1 MKSQVFNNNIGS
13 PYSFNYPKL
22 TPEQEKQI
30 LAGLFEQLLIFDQ
43 ITIST
48 NRVNFALAFLIK
60 NVGLKNVERLL
71 ESGYIKLMIWSPV
84 LVTGTGKQLEDGTI
98 DQSVIYGQPPIG
110 AGTLSDEDLDAE
122 KNIHYALSNF
132 NLGKDY
138 KRKFTKKAIKNYLI
152 PNGMEISTNS
162 EKLVVDAYLKN
173 NLSEL
178 GLPFS
183 KDPNQLD
190 PNERNLLLQLG
201 HKVIETS
208 ILSKYGLK
216 SYENF
221 EHFEICKQNFSNIG
235 KAFNIANNTTEIFKI
250 ENLPNLKELFLN
262 ENLDFE
268 TVFKIKHLS
277 SAKYFRKW
285 INEVGE
291 NSNSYEVTSDYLNQI
306 KGNSKFFES
315 TKGKFLKNLGLFGV
329 TTGIGAIIGGQIGA
343 PVGTVVGK
351 VVEPAVDYGLGLLE
365 TYWLDDLLKGKNP
378 SMFIENIKTAQ
389 KNGI

>member
-22 TPEQEKQI
+22 TTEQEKEI

-60 NVGLKNVERLL
+60 NLGLRNVERLL

-84 LVTGTGKQLEDGTI
+84 LVTSTGKQQEDGTI

-110 AGTLSDEDLDAE
+110 GGTLSDEDLDAE
-122 KNIHYALSNF
+122 KNIDFALSNF
-132 NLGKDY
+132 NLSKDY

-173 NLSEL
+173 NLAEL
-178 GLPFS
+178 GLPFV

-268 TVFKIKHLS
+268 SVFKIRHLS

-291 NSNSYEVTSDYLNQI
+291 NSNSYEVTADYLNQI

-343 PVGTVVGK
+343 PVGTLAGK
-351 VVEPAVDYGLGLLE
+351 VVEPVVDYGLGLLE

-378 SMFIENIKTAQ
+378 SMFIENIKNEQ

>member
-1 MKSQVFNNNIGS
+1 
-13 PYSFNYPKL
+13 
-22 TPEQEKQI
+22 
-30 LAGLFEQLLIFDQ
+30 
-43 ITIST
+43 
-48 NRVNFALAFLIK
+48 
-60 NVGLKNVERLL
+60 
-71 ESGYIKLMIWSPV
+71 
-84 LVTGTGKQLEDGTI
+84 
-98 DQSVIYGQPPIG
+98 
-110 AGTLSDEDLDAE
+110 
-122 KNIHYALSNF
+122 
-132 NLGKDY
+132 
-138 KRKFTKKAIKNYLI
+138 
-152 PNGMEISTNS
+152 MEISTNS

-173 NLSEL
+173 NLAEL
-178 GLPFS
+178 GLPFV

-268 TVFKIKHLS
+268 SVFKIRHLS

-291 NSNSYEVTSDYLNQI
+291 NSNSYEVTADYLNQI

-343 PVGTVVGK
+343 PVGTLAGK

-378 SMFIENIKTAQ
+378 SMFIENIKNEQ